1 MQFPSSAQLAIT
13 VEGEPSPASVSSPAA
28 EPASEAST
36 PLDIVKA
43 GASSTDVQDPPTPHL
58 PSTIAFCDTFTSQSS
73 FLLASAFDKVYLQP
87 SGTIPLTGISAQI
100 PFFSRLISKLGIKV
114 HAEARREYKSM
125 ISQFKEKDGLPPL
138 QAQNE
143 AQLLG
148 ELNRSVAYAIGSNRF
163 RGIDGDDAADKVVEL
178 MGKGPYSAKE
188 ALELGLVDGLKY
200 KGEVVKMLTGQ
211 DAGGDIGED
220 KKKSEAKDDDP
231 ASLKFKTLPHYARV
245 TDRLLLSKLKDE
257 EVIPVAVCYL
267 RGSISAAP
275 GDFSASTVVK
285 GLKEAAE
292 DDDAKAIVLR
302 IDSGGGDVVAS
313 DSIWHAVRRAKESSG
328 KPIIVSFGNV
338 AASGGYYAA
347 TAADA
352 IYASETTVTGSIGVA
367 SLRPTITRK
376 LFDWAGIGLQT
387 FFTGSKASSVL
398 HDMDEDQLKRQTQH
412 IDETYEDFLAKVV
425 QGRKIERG
433 VIEDIAGGRVFTGLV
448 AWTKTNP
455 DALEAAEKERELQRT
470 GGEKS
475 DAATSLIQ
483 QVEEALG
490 LSKSPSMAAAATSE
504 GGSQKGGAAST
515 PTKFK
520 PSDELAEWDL
530 KDVTK
535 EGELDTRL
543 IVMKAKKEVRAND
556 QEGVAKQVMQGAEDM
571 KSKVQDAVQGS
582 KVEAQPVSS
591 MGALDPAEAAHRE
604 ALVANGTKSEK
615 EEQDLAAR
623 HAQES
628 EKTSSPYGAGLVDAI
643 GGLSDAAA

>member
-1 MQFPSSAQLAIT
+1 
-13 VEGEPSPASVSSPAA
+13 VSGPAA
-28 EPASEAST
+28 EASSEPSIS
-36 PLDIVKA
+36 LDITTSA
-43 GASSTDVQDPPTPHL
+43 ASSTDAQDSPAPHL

-73 FLLASAFDKVYLQP
+73 YLLASAFDKVYLQP
-87 SGTIPLTGISAQI
+87 SGAIPLTGISAQI

-163 RGIDGDDAADKVVEL
+163 RGTDGDDAADKVVEL
-178 MGKGPYSAKE
+178 MSKGPYSAKE

-200 KGEVVKMLTGQ
+200 KGEVVKLLTGQ
-211 DAGGDIGED
+211 DAGGDIGEA
-220 KKKSEAKDDDP
+220 KKKGEANDDDP

-292 DDDAKAIVLR
+292 DEDVKAIVLR

-376 LFDWAGIGLQT
+376 LFDWAGVGLQT
-387 FFTGSKASSVL
+387 FFTGSKAQSVL
-398 HDMDEDQLKRQTQH
+398 HDMDEEQLKRQTQH
-412 IDETYEDFLAKVV
+412 IDETYEDFLTKVV
-425 QGRKIERG
+425 QGRKIERD

-455 DALEAAEKERELQRT
+455 DALEAAEKERELRRT
-470 GGEKS
+470 GGGKIE
-475 DAATSLIQ
+475 AAASLIQ

-490 LSKSPSMAAAATSE
+490 MSKPQPTGESATSVE
-504 GGSQKGGAAST
+504 ANKQERGASSPQA
-515 PTKFK
+515 KFK

-530 KDVTK
+530 QDVTK
-535 EGELDTRL
+535 DGELDTRL
-543 IVMKAKKEVRAND
+543 VVMKASKARRVD
-556 QEGVAKQVMQGAEDM
+556 TQEGVAQQVMHSAEDVTT
-571 KSKVQDAVQGS
+571 KVQDALQGS
-582 KVEAQPVSS
+582 KDEAQPVSS
-591 MGALDPAEAAHRE
+591 MPSVDPAEAAHRE